1 MRRRGTLL
9 CAGPLRQAGAAP
21 GRTVANAMFFAR
33 HAVLAVLL
41 LFAAFAPAGSAT
53 KPRIVSLIPS
63 LTEDLFA
70 IGAGPQVVGVSAW
83 TDYPPQATRLP
94 IVATFTSVD
103 TEKVLRLHPDLVVG
117 IAAQAQ
123 IVSDLR
129 RAGITPAL
137 FDDDSY
143 DDIFADLAQLGKLS
157 GHAAE
162 ASALASRLRART
174 AQLQASVRGA
184 SRPSVFVV
192 LGVAPIFT
200 VSDNSYIAH
209 LIALAGG
216 RNAAGSL
223 KDAYP
228 RYSAEALVAL
238 QPDAIVSDKE
248 SGLRAVLDRPP
259 WNALRAVREGR
270 VYVLDDAALL
280 ERPGPRY
287 NEGLAWLIARL
298 HPASR

>member
-1 MRRRGTLL
+1 MLFVRNVALAALMLL
-9 CAGPLRQAGAAP
+9 AA
-21 GRTVANAMFFAR
+21 
-33 HAVLAVLL
+33 L
-41 LFAAFAPAGSAT
+41 APAGSET
-53 KPRIVSLIPS
+53 RPRIVSLIPS

-83 TDYPPQATRLP
+83 TDYPPPATHLP

-103 TEKVLRLHPDLVVG
+103 TERVLQLHPDLVVG

-129 RAGITPAL
+129 RAGVAPSL
-137 FDDDSY
+137 FNDDSY
-143 DDIFADLAQLGKLS
+143 DDIFIDLNALGKLS
-157 GHAAE
+157 GHATE
-162 ASALASRLRART
+162 AAALAKRLHART

-200 VSDNSYIAH
+200 VSDGSYIAH

-216 RNAAGSL
+216 RNATGRL

-238 QPDAIVSDKE
+238 QPDVIVSDKE
-248 SGLRAVLDRPP
+248 TGLSAVLDRPP
-259 WNALRAVREGR
+259 WNALRAVRAGR

-298 HPASR
+298 HPHGTATP